1 MAKRRSSSKTNFR
14 TTAPK
19 ESTAIV
25 SIIIFIIGLVGWVLS
40 IAVITPYITLIFAVA
55 YILLLAG
62 VMLKGL

>member
-1 MAKRRSSSKTNFR
+1 MAKRRRSSSGGFR

-25 SIIIFIIGLVGWVLS
+25 SIVLFVIGLVGWVLS
-40 IAVITPYITLIFAVA
+40 IATISPYIVWIFAIA

-62 VMLKGL
+62 VVMKGL